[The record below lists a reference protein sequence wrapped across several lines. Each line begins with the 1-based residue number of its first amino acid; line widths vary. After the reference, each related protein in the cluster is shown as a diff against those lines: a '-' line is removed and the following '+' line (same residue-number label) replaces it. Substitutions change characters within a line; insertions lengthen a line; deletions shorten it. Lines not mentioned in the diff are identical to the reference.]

1 MKINYEKFPIF
12 IIGCQRSGTTLLRLI
27 LNSHSKIAIPEEGTF
42 WMPLLRRY
50 KNKPY
55 ENILKKDL
63 KHILNYII
71 KNHQFKL
78 WCIDPSP
85 LIENILKLKHC
96 SLRDLM
102 KMFYEYYASVQNK
115 EIWGDKTPSF
125 FRMIP
130 VLHKLFP
137 EARFIHVVR
146 DGRDLYLSRKKINPL
161 MKFISLSA
169 IEWRYKVNKI
179 RKDLS
184 KIPSEKSIEIRY
196 EDLVRDPQNIL
207 KKICAFLRIDYED
220 KMLNFWKESHKYIG
234 KHHSDLIFKPIS
246 SKSVGKYKK
255 ELSYRNL
262 RKYEILAQNL
272 LREYGYDI
280 ETDSNLLKDIFIYLD
295 IFFEIL
301 YALPLRIVRVLY
313 VKFVLDL
320 SSKFGLA
327 TKAAG
332 GGDLPDLK

>member
-1 MKINYEKFPIF
+1 MKNKSTPFF

-27 LNSHSKIAIPEEGTF
+27 LNAHSNIAIPEEGTF

-50 KNKPY
+50 KNDPY
-55 ENILKKDL
+55 KNIPNKDL
-63 KHILNYII
+63 KNILNYIV
-71 KNHQFKL
+71 KNNQFKL

-85 LIENILKLKHC
+85 LIEKILNLRNC
-96 SLRDLM
+96 SLKNLM
-102 KMFYEYYASVQNK
+102 EMFYVYYASTQNK
-115 EIWGDKTPSF
+115 GIWGDKTPSF

-137 EARFIHVVR
+137 EARFIHIVR
-146 DGRDLYLSRKKINPL
+146 DGRDLYLSWKKMHSL

-169 IEWRYKVNKI
+169 IEWKYKVNEI
-179 RKDLS
+179 RKNLS
-184 KIPSEKSIEIRY
+184 KIPFEKSMELKY
-196 EDLVRDPQNIL
+196 EDLVREPQNVL
-207 KKICAFLRIDYED
+207 KKICDFLRIDYED
-220 KMLNFWKESHKYIG
+220 KILNFWEKSHKYIG
-234 KHHSDLIFKPIS
+234 KHHSELIFRPIS

-262 RKYEILAQNL
+262 RKYEILAQDL
-272 LREYGYDI
+272 LKKCGYHI
-280 ETDSNLLKDIFIYLD
+280 ETKPNFFKDLFIYLD

-301 YALPLRIVRVLY
+301 HSVPLRIAFVLY
-313 VKFVLDL
+313 VKFILDL

-332 GGDLPDLK
+332 GGDLPEDK